1 MEPLINLEVEEDINM
16 SYQKR
21 ILGQQLGAYVY
32 RDPRIVI
39 ADHNLAQVSGTFWTT
54 DRSSAEGNSISD
66 LKISLPAGEKNQ
78 TIFWGDGTSGSFTS
92 NTSASTTTTTTGAV
106 TETVNPDESA
116 RTRSGSWGASYIN
129 SALDTAPGWWMSPY
143 TDSDLTNETGWLQ
156 IDLGEDKTVS
166 GVVTQGSTYQNGSW
180 RVTKYKVRY
189 STDGSNFAY
198 VDSGAEFTGNSSTG
212 SASSKVSNTFATPV
226 TARYIRIYPKAYVSI
241 PFLRAGLLVNTGGT
255 TTTTTTVSGGDAL
268 SHTWPASLALGT
280 GEALFTSGTLTHTT
294 NTYMSGN
301 YVRGSSNFY
310 GKLI

>member
-1 MEPLINLEVEEDINM
+1 M

-39 ADHNLAQVSGTFWTT
+39 ANHDLAQVSGTFWTT

-66 LKISLPAGEKNQ
+66 LKLSLPAGEKNQ
-78 TIFWGDGTSGSFTS
+78 TIFWGDGTSGSFTANS
-92 NTSASTTTTTTGAV
+92 STSTTTTTTGAV
-106 TETVNPDESA
+106 TETVNPAESA
-116 RTRSGSWGASYIN
+116 RTRSGTHLDNPSYRN
-129 SALDTAPGWWMSPY
+129 SALDANVAGWWMSPY
-143 TDSDLTNETGWLQ
+143 AASDFTNETGWLQ

-166 GVVTQGSTYQNGSW
+166 GVVTQPSIFSPTYCI
-180 RVTKYKVRY
+180 TKYKVRY

-198 VDSGAEFTGNSSTG
+198 VDSGAEFTGNSGTG
-212 SASSKVSNTFATPV
+212 MTNTKVSSTFATPV
-226 TARYIRIYPKAYVSI
+226 TARYIRIYPKATYVL
-241 PFLRAGLLVNTGGT
+241 PLMRAGLLVNTGGT
-255 TTTTTTVSGGDAL
+255 TTTTITVDGGNAL

-310 GKLI
+310 AKLI

>member
-1 MEPLINLEVEEDINM
+1 MEEDINM

-106 TETVNPDESA
+106 TETVNPGESA
-116 RTRSGSWGASYIN
+116 RTRSGTFQNNPSYRN
-129 SALDTAPGWWMSPY
+129 SALDATVGWWMSPNG
-143 TDSDLTNETGWLQ
+143 TSDFTNETGWLQ
-156 IDLGEDKTVS
+156 IDLGENKTVS
-166 GVVTQGSTYQNGSW
+166 GVVTQPSSMLTTYCI
-180 RVTKYKVRY
+180 TKYKVRY

-198 VDSGAEFTGNSSTG
+198 VDSGAEFTGNSGTG
-212 SASSKVSNTFATPV
+212 SKSTKVSSTFATPV
-226 TARYIRIYPKAYVSI
+226 TARYIRIYPKAYASGGLPI
-241 PFLRAGLLVNTGGT
+241 LRAGLLVNTGGT
-255 TTTTTTVSGGDAL
+255 TTTTTTVDGGNAL

-310 GKLI
+310 AKLI